1 MEEIVDLIVTD
12 SSPNDI
18 SDRIKDVLLTKSA
31 ERIEAERSNIG
42 TSMFDDSE
50 VDEFEPEE
58 TPEEPEEWQEFS

>member
-18 SDRIKDVLLTKSA
+18 SDKIKDVLLAKSA
-31 ERIEAERSNIG
+31 ERIEAERSNVG

-50 VDEFEPEE
+50 VEPEE
-58 TPEEPEEWQEFS
+58 SPEEEE